1 MKGTNLSKDT
11 LLVKDLSSQ
20 DFLQRIQT
28 YTEISAIVSKE
39 TEVEEI
45 MNEIQEFWANQFI
58 QFLPQLVDHISAYID
73 LS

>member
-1 MKGTNLSKDT
+1 LKGTNLSKDT

-45 MNEIQEFWANQFI
+45 VNEIQEFWANQFI
-58 QFLPQLVDHISAYID
+58 QFLPQSLVGHF
-73 LS
+73 